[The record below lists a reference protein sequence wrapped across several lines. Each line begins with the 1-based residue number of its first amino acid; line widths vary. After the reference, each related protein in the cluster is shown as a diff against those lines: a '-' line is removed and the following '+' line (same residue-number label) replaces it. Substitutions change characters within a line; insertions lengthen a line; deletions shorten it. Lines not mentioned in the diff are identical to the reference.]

1 MDEFVNSSNPILP
14 RTIPDRSEWR
24 SLQPALTIGE
34 LELAELLDDT
44 LPDGWVIAV
53 QVQLWSWKV
62 GVVAY
67 NPDAGLSVFEVED
80 WDPADREFHYSSR
93 TEALMSRSG
102 SSESWYVARNPVG
115 QVMSSRD
122 AFQSVYYGD
131 EPARRHLT
139 STVLMTNIS
148 EGDQLIPDLKRLLT
162 TEDQRHRETF
172 RVLGCETLEQGIT
185 HDLIPVAFDLSLQEP
200 LKERTKK
207 RIEEILNGQLY
218 LHQNL
223 EPLGLDKRKRELL
236 IDPPSRRRV
245 CGPAGSGKSVLIA
258 AAAADAAIKGQ
269 SVLVLGFNITQTHYL
284 RHLAARYKPDGTDA
298 NEVNKAV
305 RNNVNFFY
313 LHEWCESVCRET
325 GYEKQFR
332 NLIYKYV
339 QRNDYPTQEIKSLLS
354 EALKTREWSSE
365 RQTRVNTY
373 DRILIDEAQNI
384 DAEWFA
390 LIEQL
395 LESDDSDLMIAYD
408 PTQNLYE
415 LGTSSWTDTAM
426 TGFPGRPVKLE
437 YSYRLPSSTIPMLKD
452 YCETFLDG
460 ENDIEIPI
468 SDPQAEF
475 ISCRLLYRNTFGS
488 ESLSVAVGELV
499 NFFSQ
504 ERHLGD
510 IAFILGGHSE
520 GMETLNYLRE
530 RGSDCVEA
538 ITSVFGTNQQMK
550 QRNKKSFMP
559 SVGEIKGSTIHS
571 FQGWEAPCVIFGIPE
586 FGVFDTDDLSD
597 FQKHYW
603 KIVYTGLTRVMNSNL
618 GSELVILNE
627 EPLLEDFFAK
637 HFELI

>member
-1 MDEFVNSSNPILP
+1 MNSSSPTLS

-24 SLQPALTIGE
+24 SLQPELSIGE

-53 QVQLWSWKV
+53 QVKLWSCEV

-67 NPDAGLSVFEVED
+67 NPDAGLSVFEVEG
-80 WDPADREFHYSSR
+80 WDPGDREFKYSSE
-93 TEALMSRSG
+93 TEALMSRSD
-102 SSESWYVARNPVG
+102 SSESWYVTQNPVG
-115 QVMSSRD
+115 QVMGSRA
-122 AFQSVYYGD
+122 AFQGIYQGD
-131 EPARRHLT
+131 EPGRRYLT

-148 EGDQLIPDLKRLLT
+148 QTDQLIPDLKRLLT
-162 TEDQRHRETF
+162 TEDQRNRETF
-172 RVLGCETLEQGIT
+172 RVLGRETLEQGIT
-185 HDLIPVAFDLSLQEP
+185 HELIPVAFDLSLQKP
-200 LKERTKK
+200 LMEITKK

-218 LHQNL
+218 LNRNS
-223 EPLGLDKRKRELL
+223 EPLGLDRRKRELL

-284 RHLAARYKPDGTDA
+284 RLLAARYKPDGVDRE
-298 NEVNKAV
+298 EVNKAV
-305 RNNVNFFY
+305 RDNVRFFY

-332 NLIYKYV
+332 NLIYKYSR
-339 QRNDYPTQEIKSLLS
+339 RNDYPTQEIKSLLS

-365 RQTRVNTY
+365 RQTRVKTY

-390 LIEQL
+390 LIEGL

-408 PTQNLYE
+408 PTQSLYE
-415 LGTSSWTDTAM
+415 LESSSWTDNTM
-426 TGFPGRPVKLE
+426 SGFSGKPVKLQ

-452 YCETFLDG
+452 FCERFLKN
-460 ENDIEIPI
+460 ENDIEIPVA
-468 SDPQAEF
+468 DPQAEF
-475 ISCRLLYRNTFGS
+475 ISCQLLYRNTFGS
-488 ESLSVAVGELV
+488 DSLSVAVGELV
-499 NFFSQ
+499 NSFSQ
-504 ERHLGD
+504 ERNPGD

-520 GMETLNYLRE
+520 GMEALNYLSE
-530 RGSDCVEA
+530 SDSDCVEV
-538 ITSVFGTNQQMK
+538 ITSVFGTNPQMQ

-559 SVGEIKGSTIHS
+559 SADEIKGSTIHS

-586 FGVFDTDDLSD
+586 FGVFDTDDVSD

-618 GSELVILNE
+618 GSDLVIVNE
-627 EPLLEDFFAK
+627 EPRLEDFLAK
-637 HFELI
+637 HFQPI